1 VPDNL
6 YYDYL
11 GFLPG
16 GMDSGRLP
24 RILSPQQVA
33 FAFNTTFRGEFA
45 TDRPK
50 VRKVTLEYGEDAEL
64 QAAFEQGLY
73 QGSAYFKPDSGPQ
86 VLIASV
92 SGRYFQFTP
101 DTLGNATVIER
112 SIPGDTNSPTQPQ
125 AWFWQAESW
134 LIGTNGQQ
142 LPLFLDAN
150 TIRRSDGPAQLLGV
164 TSANFTSPA
173 VNSNVT
179 LTLAANYEGPLN
191 AIVNIGNFG
200 NYLVVAVGTP
210 PPSGVGYAAFL
221 SNVNATPGAT
231 VSVGTPVIIPAVSN
245 IITTT
250 NGSFTV
256 PTNSTS
262 EITIAFTNAST
273 IDIGETVTIASR
285 NYLITNT
292 VGAFPNSRRVKCQ
305 DPNTS
310 GTPISVPTGTTVY
323 NPNITPSPDV
333 TVGTVAVAFTVPAVS
348 SPVTAQ
354 LSTLWTGPVA
364 TIVTVNGKTYQLS
377 PAPQDSTPST
387 TIIVKNLTDTP
398 SQTRTAPLNLLTI
411 PELPIG
417 RMGVYGLGR
426 NWMSLIDGIS
436 FTASDLVGE
445 SSGSSAYNFRDAVL
459 KVTKNGALF
468 NGKPFRVP
476 NAGETIQG
484 MSFIAQLDVALGQG
498 PLQVFTDG
506 NVFACQA
513 PVDSNTWANLT
524 TPILA
529 ESLKGSGGISHESL
543 VNSNADIFF
552 RSPDGALRSFKIAR
566 LDYDKWGN
574 TPISHEM
581 ERVIRQE
588 NVSLANRCSGV
599 EFNNR
604 LLQVCHPI
612 QGEQGVYHQGVMVI
626 NFDSISSLA
635 GKSPSIYDGLWTGLQ
650 IFRIIKGKFFGID
663 RCFAFCFN
671 SVDSKI
677 ELWEFLPDNAVFYDE
692 TDVPVIWGLESADM
706 FRGRNQELIEVFKG
720 LEDGELSV
728 DDVRG
733 EVEIS
738 VFYKPDQYPGW
749 VLWQNWTVKND
760 MLQPNSQPGYFPR
773 MGLGK
778 PKDTNKNDLTQT
790 PTRFGYTFQLRIV
803 IQGHCRFLGA
813 RFAASYQ
820 PQPKFK
826 APSCEP
832 ITTAIQLAP
841 IDDFLIYNL
850 NAGVQAMPQ

>member
-1 VPDNL
+1 MAEIDNL
-6 YYDYL
+6 IYDYL
-11 GFLPG
+11 GALPG

-24 RILSPQQVA
+24 RVLAPQQAA
-33 FAFNTTFRGEFA
+33 FSFNTTFRGLFA

-50 VRKVTLEYGEDAEL
+50 VRKITLDYDAEL
-64 QAAFEQGLY
+64 QEALEGGLY
-73 QGSAYFKPDSGPQ
+73 QGAGYFKPDSGPQ
-86 VLIASV
+86 VLVASV
-92 SGRYFQFTP
+92 SGRYFQFVP
-101 DTLGNATVIER
+101 DTAGGATVSER
-112 SIPGDTNSPTQPQ
+112 TLSGDPNSDTQPQ

-150 TIRRSDGPAQLLGV
+150 TIRRSDGPALLLGV
-164 TSANFTSPA
+164 TAANFTSPA

-179 LTLAANYEGPLN
+179 ITLAANYTGPLN
-191 AIVNIGNFG
+191 ALVNIGSFG

-221 SNVNATPGAT
+221 SNINDTPGAT
-231 VSVGTPVIIPAVSN
+231 VPVGTPVIIPATSN

-250 NGSFTV
+250 NGSFIV
-256 PTNSTS
+256 PINSTS
-262 EITIAFTNAST
+262 EITVGFANAST
-273 IDIGETVTIASR
+273 IDIGETITIASR
-285 NYLITNT
+285 NYLVTNT
-292 VGAFPNSRRVKCQ
+292 VGAFPNSRKVKCQ
-305 DPNTS
+305 NPNTS
-310 GTPISVPTGTTVY
+310 GTPITVPTGTTVY
-323 NPNITPSPDV
+323 NPNITPSPDT
-333 TVGTVAVAFTVPAVS
+333 TVGTVEVAYLVPAVG
-348 SPVTAQ
+348 SPVTVQ
-354 LSTLWTGPVA
+354 LSTLWTGPVG
-364 TIVTVNGKTYQLS
+364 TQVTVSGKSYFLS

-398 SQTRTAPLNLLTI
+398 GQTRTFPLNVLTI

-417 RMGVYGLGR
+417 RMGVYGKGR
-426 NWMSLIDGIS
+426 IWMSLIDGIS

-445 SSGSSAYNFRDAVL
+445 SSGSGAYNFRDAVL

-529 ESLKGSGGISHESL
+529 ESLKGTGGISQESL

-552 RSPDGALRSFKIAR
+552 RSPDGKLRSFKIAR
-566 LDYDKWGN
+566 LDYDKWGT
-574 TPISHEM
+574 TPISQEM
-581 ERVIRQE
+581 QRVIQQE
-588 NVSLANRCSGV
+588 NLSLTNRCSGV
-599 EFNNR
+599 EFDNR
-604 LLQVCHPI
+604 LLMTCHPI
-612 QGEQGVYHQGVMVI
+612 QGEQGVYHQGLMAI

-650 IFRIIKGKFFGID
+650 IFQIIKGKFFGVD

-677 ELWEFLPDNAVFYDE
+677 ELWEFLADNVAFYDDGDE
-692 TDVPVIWGLESADM
+692 RTIWGFESA
-706 FRGRNQELIEVFKG
+706 ELFKG
-720 LEDGELSV
+720 QDGQLIDKFKALEDGELSI

-749 VLWQNWTVKND
+749 ILWRNWTVTNN
-760 MLQPNSQPGYFPR
+760 MLPDNSQPGYFPR

-778 PKDTNKNDLTQT
+778 PKDSVKNDLTKT
-790 PTRFGYTFQLRIV
+790 PTRFGYTFQTRIV

-813 RFAASYQ
+813 RFAASPQ

-826 APSCEP
+826 APSCELV
-832 ITTAIQLAP
+832 TTAIQIAP
-841 IDDFLIYNL
+841 IDDWGIYNL
-850 NAGVQAMPQ
+850 NAGTQAMPR